1 MLLNKVILK
10 NHKLLTMKEKE
21 PKNAE
26 AVIKDIRRRTK
37 RKFSSEEKIRIVIS
51 GLRGDESINTIC
63 RKEGIAPALYY
74 RWSKDFIE
82 AGKRRLNG
90 DTLREAN
97 TDEVLQIKN
106 ENVELK
112 NLVAELMLDNRTLK
126 KSMNGLESNSTGI

>member
-1 MLLNKVILK
+1 
-10 NHKLLTMKEKE
+10 
-21 PKNAE
+21 
-26 AVIKDIRRRTK
+26 
-37 RKFSSEEKIRIVIS
+37 
-51 GLRGDESINTIC
+51 LRGDESINTIF

-126 KSMNGLESNSTGI
+126 KA

>member
-1 MLLNKVILK
+1 VLLNKVILK

>member
-1 MLLNKVILK
+1 MQLNKVILK

-26 AVIKDIRRRTK
+26 VVIKDIRRRTK

-97 TDEVLQIKN
+97 TDEVNQIRN
-106 ENVELK
+106 ENAELK
-112 NLVAELMLDNRTLK
+112 NLVAELMLNNRTLK
-126 KSMNGLESNSTGI
+126 KSMNGLESNSRSI

>member
-1 MLLNKVILK
+1 
-10 NHKLLTMKEKE
+10 MKEEE

-26 AVIKDIRRRTK
+26 AIIKDIRRRTK

-51 GLRGDESINTIC
+51 GLRGDESINVIC

-74 RWSKDFIE
+74 RWSKDFME
-82 AGKRRLNG
+82 AGKRRLSG

-97 TDEVLQIKN
+97 TEEVLQIKN

-112 NLVAELMLDNRTLK
+112 NLVAELMLSNRTLK
-126 KSMNGLESNSTGI
+126 KSLYGLESNSTGI

>member
-1 MLLNKVILK
+1 
-10 NHKLLTMKEKE
+10 MKEEE

-26 AVIKDIRRRTK
+26 AIIKDIRRRTK

-51 GLRGDESINTIC
+51 GLRGDESTNVIC

-74 RWSKDFIE
+74 RWSKDFME
-82 AGKRRLNG
+82 AGKRRLSG

-97 TDEVLQIKN
+97 TEEVLQIKN

-112 NLVAELMLDNRTLK
+112 NLVAELMLSNRTLK
-126 KSMNGLESNSTGI
+126 KSLHGLESNSTGI

>member
-1 MLLNKVILK
+1 
-10 NHKLLTMKEKE
+10 MKEKE

-82 AGKRRLNG
+82 AGKRRYG
-90 DTLREAN
+90 
-97 TDEVLQIKN
+97 IKN
-106 ENVELK
+106 ANISGVNICKKYKNRKCSLWRVISEELFRLRNCYFK
-112 NLVAELMLDNRTLK
+112 VCIGLTNFSVAFLFHEMDF
-126 KSMNGLESNSTGI
+126 